1 MKFKTL
7 TAVALLLS
15 AASIASAADA
25 FNVDSSHSEAMFR
38 VRHFMTKVSGKF
50 ADVSGVVNVDK
61 ANPAASSVNI
71 TIKTATIDT
80 GVADRDKHLRS
91 ADFFDTDKFPEI
103 SFKSTKI
110 APTSRKDVFDVTG
123 DFTMHGITKQ
133 ITIPVEVLGWQANPK
148 GERVGFSLNTS
159 VNRKDYGVIW
169 NRALDNGGFMLGD
182 DVEVNVAVEAVK
194 QTAPP
199 TPPATSTQPP
209 AATSTH

>member
-1 MKFKTL
+1 MKFRTL
-7 TAVALLLS
+7 IAAALLIG
-15 AASIASAADA
+15 AASLASASDA
-25 FNVDSSHSEAMFR
+25 FTIDSRHSEAAFR
-38 VRHFMTKVSGKF
+38 IRHFMSRVSGKF

-61 ANPAASSVNI
+61 ANPAASSVEF

-110 APTSRKDVFDVTG
+110 APTSRKDVYDVTG
-123 DFTMHGITKQ
+123 DFTMHGVTKQ
-133 ITIPVEVLGWQANPK
+133 ITLPVEVLGWQSGPQ
-148 GERVGFSLNTS
+148 GDRVGFSLNTS

-169 NRALDNGGFMLGD
+169 NRALDNGGYMLGD

-194 QTAPP
+194 RKEA
-199 TPPATSTQPP
+199 PP
-209 AATSTH
+209 AAAPAPKQ